1 MKILGIDTTGQTA
14 GAALLDGDRLLAEF
28 SLNYK
33 LTHSQTILP
42 LIAQMLEQTETVR
55 EEIDYIACS
64 AGPGSF
70 TGLRIGAAT
79 AKGIAL
85 ALGRPVIPVPTLDAL
100 AYNIF
105 ETDRVICPI
114 MDARRQQV
122 YAAFYTWENG
132 RLCRETDWMAESIE
146 RIIEIAES
154 FEQEVIFLG
163 DGVPV
168 HKKRL
173 AENPDF
179 ICAPAHHS
187 LQRAASVAALG
198 HTLAEAKEPEP
209 GGEFELIY
217 LRKSQAEREREER
230 LSRKEGPEK

>member
-14 GAALLDGDRLLAEF
+14 GAALLQDDKLLAEF
-28 SLNYK
+28 TLNYK

-42 LIAQMLEQTETVR
+42 MIAEMLEKTETDR
-55 EEIDYIACS
+55 ESIDYIACS

-85 ALGRPVIPVPTLDAL
+85 ALGRPVVAVPTLDAL
-100 AYNIF
+100 AYNMF
-105 ETDRVICPI
+105 ETDGFICPI
-114 MDARRQQV
+114 MDARRNQV
-122 YAAFYTWENG
+122 YAAFYAWEDG
-132 RLCRETDWMAESIE
+132 ELTRLTDYMADNIET
-146 RIIEIAES
+146 IIEIAEN
-154 FEQEVIFLG
+154 FEHKVIFLG

-168 HKKRL
+168 HRERL

-179 ICAPAHHS
+179 CFAPAYCS
-187 LQRAASVAALG
+187 LQRGASVAALG
-198 HTLAEAKEPEP
+198 KILAANKAKP
-209 GGEFELIY
+209 GNEFELIY

-230 LSRKEGPEK
+230 LSKEEQGDD

>member
-33 LTHSQTILP
+33 LTYSQTILP
-42 LIAQMLEQTETVR
+42 MIAELLERTETAR
-55 EEIDYIACS
+55 EDIGFIACS

-100 AYNIF
+100 AYNVY
-105 ETDRVICPI
+105 ETDGIICPI

-122 YAAFYTWENG
+122 YSAFYTWTDG

-146 RIIEIAES
+146 TIIEIAEG
-154 FEQEVIFLG
+154 FEQKVIFLG

-168 HKKRL
+168 HRERL

-179 ICAPAHHS
+179 VFAPAHCS
-187 LQRAASVAALG
+187 QQRAASVAVLG
-198 HTLAEAKEPEP
+198 RILAEEKKTEQN
-209 GGEFELIY
+209 GEFELIY

-230 LSRKEGPEK
+230 LSRKGEHEE